1 MVQIIPPPAE
11 KIAPFFTLELR
22 NIRLTA
28 AQFQRICRD
37 NRDLRLELTSNGDLI
52 IMPPTGSRTGQ
63 RNANLTRQLATWAQK
78 DGTGVAFDSSTGFTL
93 PNEAILSPD
102 ASWVRRERWDALS
115 KEEQEGFAP
124 LCPDF
129 VIELRSHWNT
139 LKSLQ
144 DKMQEYLENGSQLA
158 WLIDPLERRV
168 YIYRTGEEVEMLID
182 PATVSADPTLKGF
195 VLQLTELW

>member
-37 NRDLRLELTSNGDLI
+37 NRDLRLELASNGDLI
-52 IMPPTGSRTGQ
+52 IMPPTGSRMGQ

-93 PNEAILSPD
+93 PNGAILSPD
-102 ASWVRRERWDALS
+102 ASWVRRERWDAVS
-115 KEEQEGFAP
+115 EEEQEGFAP

-129 VIELRSHWNT
+129 VIELRSHSNT

-144 DKMQEYLENGSQLA
+144 DKMQEYMENRAQMA
-158 WLIDPLERRV
+158 WLIDPVERRI
-168 YIYRTGEEVEMLID
+168 YFYRTGEKVETLID
-182 PATVSADPTLKGF
+182 PATVSADPILRGF
-195 VLQLTELW
+195 VLQLAELW

>member
-129 VIELRSHWNT
+129 VIELRSHSNT